1 MKGIPR
7 TAPRCALGK
16 LLLTK
21 VDPERVKREG
31 WREQRILVVSI
42 DDPRLD
48 FVMRQMVQQLGDS
61 LYGHP

>member
-7 TAPRCALGK
+7 TAPRCALAK
-16 LLLTK
+16 LLPPQ

-61 LYGHP
+61 LYGRP